1 MMYELPTSL
10 SVGGADQPIRSDY
23 RAALDICAALSDPDY
38 SDEDKA
44 EALLKIL
51 YEQPETL
58 TDIDE
63 AVRQALWFLSL
74 GDDSPPPD
82 TPRPKLMDWKQ
93 DAPLIIGAVNR
104 VAGAEVRALPYLH
117 WWTFIGY
124 YMEIGDCAFASV
136 VSIRNKQAK
145 HKKLDS
151 YEKEFYRENR
161 RMIDFRSNG
170 VSDADKEFVN
180 SILKG

>member
-10 SVGGADQPIRSDY
+10 PVGGVDQPIRSDY

-44 EALLKIL
+44 EALLTIL
-51 YEQPETL
+51 YERPETL
-58 TDIDE
+58 SDINE
-63 AVRQALWFLSL
+63 ALRQALWFLSL
-74 GDDSPPPD
+74 GDNSPPE
-82 TPRPKLMDWKQ
+82 TPRPKLMDWSQ

-145 HKKLDS
+145 HKKLEP

-161 RMIDFRSNG
+161 RLIDLKTAG
-170 VSDADKEFVN
+170 VSDADKAFVN